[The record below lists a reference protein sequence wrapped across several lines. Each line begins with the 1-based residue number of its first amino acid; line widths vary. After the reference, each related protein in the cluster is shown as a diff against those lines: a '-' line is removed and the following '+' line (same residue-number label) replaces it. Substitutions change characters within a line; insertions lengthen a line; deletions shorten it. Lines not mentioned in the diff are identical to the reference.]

1 MKQLTWSQSLVVE
14 VNQKTGAIVDL
25 LRKWQARNRKKIVA
39 MEGGFLPRRFV
50 GVPKCHR
57 VPSSSTDH
65 LDLQDL
71 GPSNC

>member
-50 GVPKCHR
+50 GVPQ
-57 VPSSSTDH
+57 VS
-65 LDLQDL
+65 
-71 GPSNC
+71 